1 MMPTTGSP
9 GASIAHEEATPAQE
23 ILPTTQIYM
32 PPANLPPPKPLV
44 MDYNL
49 ATNWN
54 AESVDKIRGRH
65 RRKQAGTTGKSL
77 SIVVSYWRGCHESLR
92 CLRMGRN

>member
-1 MMPTTGSP
+1 MMPTTGSSE
-9 GASIAHEEATPAQE
+9 ASLAHEEATPAQE

-77 SIVVSYWRGCHESLR
+77 NIVVSY
-92 CLRMGRN
+92 